1 MQSLASKQQEYL
13 TMKAIYLSLALIPSI
28 AFATPPHNP
37 PSNNDDISS
46 SSDANALG
54 LGVGVG
60 VGIGEGGD
68 ATAIGKGGN
77 AHSNAT
83 AVGLGGNA
91 HGGNAVS
98 GSHSGASSGSL
109 SSAHQVQGTNVETGD
124 VRNTNTLGNDSR
136 NTNANELTNASTASN
151 DGNSLSTSYQNDTTA
166 LALGLGSTTA
176 APVDSSTCRKGQTAG
191 WRVAVI
197 ERTGRNKYNEEC
209 LAAVLDE
216 ELRAADFAR
225 CMDLANAYLKVRLEQ
240 AYALQLEK
248 CGGALERA
256 LISSSLASREPIT
269 QVGTPEYATKEELN
283 RAFSAAQ
290 SK

>member
-1 MQSLASKQQEYL
+1 
-13 TMKAIYLSLALIPSI
+13 MKALYLSLALIPSI

-46 SSDANALG
+46 SSES

-60 VGIGEGGD
+60 VGIGVGEGGD

-109 SSAHQVQGTNVETGD
+109 SSAHQGQTSTNINGQHTAVETGD

-151 DGNSLSTSYQNDTTA
+151 DGNSLRTSYQNDTTA

-197 ERTGRNKYNEEC
+197 ERTGRNKYNEDC
-209 LAAVLDE
+209 LASVLDE

-225 CMDLANAYLKVRLEQ
+225 CMDLARAYLAVRMEE
-240 AYALQLEK
+240 AYVMQLEK
-248 CGGALERA
+248 CGGTVERA
-256 LISSSLASREPIT
+256 LISSQLAGRTPIEQGST
-269 QVGTPEYATKEELN
+269 QYATKEELD
-283 RAFSAAQ
+283 RAFRAAQ